1 MTAIVT
7 PSFSSTVTETELF
20 CRALA
25 PRVQGRNPV
34 MSRLAIAFLL
44 TLTGTTANA

>member
-25 PRVQGRNPV
+25 R
-34 MSRLAIAFLL
+34 AYKE
-44 TLTGTTANA
+44 GTP